1 MANEVRAAMLQT
13 RWTGD
18 KESMI
23 QLHEEHLAA
32 AAASGARVMCFQEL
46 FYGPYFCQVQDADYY
61 DYAEAIPD
69 GPTTRRFQELAAK
82 HGMVLILP
90 MYEKEQ
96 EGLLYNTA
104 AVIDA
109 DGTYLGK

>member
-23 QLHEEHLAA
+23 QLHEEHLASA
-32 AAASGARVMCFQEL
+32 AAAGARVMCFQEL
-46 FYGPYFCQVQDADYY
+46 FYGPYFCQVQDAIYY

-69 GPTTRRFQELAAK
+69 GPTTKRFQELAAK
-82 HGMVLILP
+82 YGMVL
-90 MYEKEQ
+90 
-96 EGLLYNTA
+96 
-104 AVIDA
+104 
-109 DGTYLGK
+109 